1 MKKKF
6 VLVFISLMVVVVST
20 SMVGNDKK
28 LNDNVIQV
36 KDYTNKNIEIQKS
49 NEKKDKLVEE
59 KVIIEK
65 DEEKQENIEMHKQ
78 EEVLIL
84 ENKVETDVETPI
96 RIEKETQNQN
106 KAKIQEQ
113 VQPKQEAIDIKQESN
128 IKFKCSENNHSIGIG
143 NSNKWFNFRAEAIEY
158 YEELIKMWGD
168 KWENFEIDSET
179 YDKNCPYGYEILTCP
194 SCGQWTINFYYR

>member
-65 DEEKQENIEMHKQ
+65 DEEKQEKIVEQSQLLDKY
-78 EEVLIL
+78 VLLGFKAINQL
-84 ENKVETDVETPI
+84 E
-96 RIEKETQNQN
+96 
-106 KAKIQEQ
+106 
-113 VQPKQEAIDIKQESN
+113 S
-128 IKFKCSENNHSIGIG
+128 
-143 NSNKWFNFRAEAIEY
+143 
-158 YEELIKMWGD
+158 
-168 KWENFEIDSET
+168 
-179 YDKNCPYGYEILTCP
+179 
-194 SCGQWTINFYYR
+194 